1 MLTDCLS
8 FYVLS
13 CNRRALPLIPDCVSS
28 ILQENYYFAS
38 TLFVKSLKNK
48 GVAQLNGDLIKQVRT
63 PPQASGRA
71 MSLKI
76 RKYHYI
82 RTDMSIKHICFF
94 MQKTLDKPAPKCG
107 EAP

>member
-1 MLTDCLS
+1 MITIKNDIKEKKKQRKKYLTPCAT
-8 FYVLS
+8 VL
-13 CNRRALPLIPDCVSS
+13 LIC
-28 ILQENYYFAS
+28 
-38 TLFVKSLKNK
+38 SLAACAGN
-48 GVAQLNGDLIKQVRT
+48 VI
-63 PPQASGRA
+63 
-71 MSLKI
+71 KI

>member
-48 GVAQLNGDLIKQVRT
+48 GVAKLNGDLIKQVRT
-63 PPQASGRA
+63 PPQASGRGGGVG
-71 MSLKI
+71 L
-76 RKYHYI
+76 
-82 RTDMSIKHICFF
+82 
-94 MQKTLDKPAPKCG
+94 
-107 EAP
+107 

>member
-63 PPQASGRA
+63 LPERPADGGWDWVYE
-71 MSLKI
+71 SLV
-76 RKYHYI
+76 
-82 RTDMSIKHICFF
+82 
-94 MQKTLDKPAPKCG
+94 PA
-107 EAP
+107 